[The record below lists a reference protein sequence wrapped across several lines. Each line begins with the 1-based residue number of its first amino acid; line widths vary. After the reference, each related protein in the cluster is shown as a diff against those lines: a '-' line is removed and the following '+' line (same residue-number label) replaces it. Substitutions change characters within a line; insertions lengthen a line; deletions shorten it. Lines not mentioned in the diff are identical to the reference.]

1 MVKDSDVYARRAGI
15 VWREEEEAARDVRA
29 ALEEGRDA
37 GDEGTLI
44 LVDSGHVFELNLLG
58 AEVWKLCDGSRTV
71 GDVVGELLGGY
82 DVGRGELVKDVQDF
96 LEEMSE
102 RGWMVK
108 S

>member
-1 MVKDSDVYARRAGI
+1 MIKESDVYARRPGI
-15 VWREEEEAARDVRA
+15 VWREEKEAAREVRA

-37 GDEGTLI
+37 GEEGTLI
-44 LVDSGHVFELNLLG
+44 LVDSGQVFELNLLG

-71 GDVVGELLGGY
+71 GDVLGELLGVYEVGREELME
-82 DVGRGELVKDVQDF
+82 DVGAF

-102 RGWMVK
+102 RGWMVR

>member
-15 VWREEEEAARDVRA
+15 GWREEKEAARDVRA

-37 GDEGTLI
+37 GEEGTLI
-44 LVDSGHVFELNLLG
+44 LVDSGQVFELNLLG

-71 GDVVGELLGGY
+71 DAVVEELLRGY
-82 DVGRGELVKDVQDF
+82 DVGREELVKDVYAF
-96 LEEMSE
+96 LEEMDG